1 MKQAIFTLILLF
13 AFSTMYASFPVKRN
27 ASNVEVVESVTSKGE
42 ITSKTNSLTAAY
54 VADAAAGFNLGGFAL
69 GLLLGLIGVA
79 LAHIFWKDK
88 TFRRSSWY
96 GFGVL
101 LIIVIILSL

>member
-1 MKQAIFTLILLF
+1 MKQVIFTLIF
-13 AFSTMYASFPVKRN
+13 VFSISSMYASFPVKRT
-27 ASNVEVVESVTSKGE
+27 ASSVDVVESVTSKGE
-42 ITSKTNSLTAAY
+42 ITSKTDSLTAAY
-54 VADAAAGFNLGGFAL
+54 VSNAAANINWGGFAL

-96 GFGVL
+96 GLGVW
-101 LIIVIILSL
+101 IVIVLILSI